1 MKAGDI
7 ASLTPSQI
15 ASKYSLPQTPDMI
28 TDVTIPSGAKMQV
41 SVANNILKEADSGG
55 GGVQFQIRSIPDSP
69 IQFTKWFS
77 NARPLK

>member
-15 ASKYSLPQTPDMI
+15 ASKYTLPQTPDMI

-41 SVANNILKEADSGG
+41 SVANNILKGADSGG
-55 GGVQFQIRSIPDSP
+55 GGVQYQIKSIPNNP
-69 IQFTKWFS
+69 IQFSKWFS
-77 NARPLK
+77 NAGPLE